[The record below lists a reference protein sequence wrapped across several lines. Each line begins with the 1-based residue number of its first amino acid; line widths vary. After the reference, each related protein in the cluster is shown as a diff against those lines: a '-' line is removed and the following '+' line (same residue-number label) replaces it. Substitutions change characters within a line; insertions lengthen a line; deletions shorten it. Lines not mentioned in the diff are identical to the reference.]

1 MLDLPGSIA
10 NIARLISALGGLPTN
25 KPPRPLAV
33 GYGQIQIQY
42 HRGSSGNENEARE
55 DRPMAELLDSKDVV
69 EFKELLMANT
79 IQIDTMYQ
87 LLIQKGYF
95 TEAEFLEKMKE
106 VSVDYRLGGKA

>member
-1 MLDLPGSIA
+1 
-10 NIARLISALGGLPTN
+10 
-25 KPPRPLAV
+25 
-33 GYGQIQIQY
+33 
-42 HRGSSGNENEARE
+42 
-55 DRPMAELLDSKDVV
+55 MAELMDDKDVV

-106 VSVDYRLGGKA
+106 VQGDYQRRET